1 MALNIHPVDIV
12 FIHGLNGH
20 YMRTWTHQKGTCWP
34 KDLLPQA
41 LPAARIF
48 SYGYPSQIFAGRSVA
63 GIREFAKQLMSCLD
77 SERAE
82 DVSRD
87 RQRQLTLD
95 LLKLCRRIFDQSF
108 TYATVLGEL
117 YSSR

>member
-1 MALNIHPVDIV
+1 LA
-12 FIHGLNGH
+12 
-20 YMRTWTHQKGTCWP
+20 

-77 SERAE
+77 SERE

-95 LLKLCRRIFDQSF
+95 LLTLYRRIFDQSF